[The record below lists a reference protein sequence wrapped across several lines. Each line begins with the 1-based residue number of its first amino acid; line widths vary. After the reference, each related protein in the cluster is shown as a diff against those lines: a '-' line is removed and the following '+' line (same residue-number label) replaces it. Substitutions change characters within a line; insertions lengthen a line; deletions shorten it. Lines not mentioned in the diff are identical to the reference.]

1 MLPIHTFS
9 GDCSCPALPWE
20 DDAELWVS
28 SVIDLLHP
36 VGVLTVV
43 KGSQTEP
50 EIVVSQYYKSL

>member
-1 MLPIHTFS
+1 MPSLET
-9 GDCSCPALPWE
+9 SCPALPWE